1 MFAPARARRPHRR
14 RSALLLAAA
23 AATAACLSLV
33 VSPVAPAVAQ
43 QSVPAPAVTRV
54 DLPVGRSYPIETT
67 VPITRVS
74 VANPDVADV
83 IVVDERNVVVN
94 GKAAGETDVI
104 LWGLNAPRRHFRVQ
118 VHSPSDRQQILIA
131 VKFAEVRRNV
141 LTTLGVSGLYR
152 DTHTRIGTDVFRT
165 DNPFDPVTGTIT
177 LPSTASIGTILTD
190 FGSDRFLGLLQVQET
205 KGNARIL
212 AEPNIMAANKEDA
225 SFLAGGELPIPVVQN
240 AGGTGTNPTVTI
252 LYREFGIRLNFNAEI
267 VSDDL
272 IKLKIRPEVSSLD
285 YSNAI
290 LLQGFRIPALRTR
303 RVESTIDVR
312 RDQSLIISGLLDD
325 ERQKTRTGIPFLMDI
340 PIIGSL
346 FSSTQWQRD
355 ETELV
360 VVVTPVIVDP
370 MHPRPQDV
378 LQIVPDTTLP
388 AKEALQPRLPGAPTP
403 APPRR
408 RP

>member
-1 MFAPARARRPHRR
+1 MFALPRARRCM
-14 RSALLLAAA
+14 LL
-23 AATAACLSLV
+23 ATAAAGLSLV
-33 VSPVAPAVAQ
+33 PPITTATAQ
-43 QSVPAPAVTRV
+43 QTAPTPAVTRV
-54 DLPVGRSYPIETT
+54 DLPTGRSYPIETT

-83 IVVDERNVVVN
+83 VVVDERNVVVN

-104 LWGLNAPRRHFRVQ
+104 LWGLNAPRRHYRVL

-131 VKFAEVRRNV
+131 VKFAEVRRDALYN
-141 LTTLGVSGLYR
+141 LGVSGLFR
-152 DTHTRIGTDVFRT
+152 DAHTRIGTDVFRT

-177 LPSTASIGTILTD
+177 LPSTASIGTVLTD
-190 FGSDRFLGLLQVQET
+190 FGTDRFLALLQLEET
-205 KGNARIL
+205 KGTARIL

-225 SFLAGGELPIPVVQN
+225 AFLAGGELPIPVVQSG
-240 AGGTGTNPTVTI
+240 GGTGNNQAVTI
-252 LYREFGIRLNFNAEI
+252 VYREFGIRLNFNGEI

-285 YSNAI
+285 YTNAI

-312 RDQSLIISGLLDD
+312 RDQSLVISGLMDD
-325 ERQKTRTGIPFLMDI
+325 EREKVRTGIPLLMDL
-340 PIIGSL
+340 PIIGPL
-346 FSSTQWQRD
+346 FGSTRWQRN

-360 VVVTPVIVDP
+360 VIVTPIMVDP
-370 MHPRPQDV
+370 MHPRSQDV
-378 LQIVPDTTLP
+378 LHFVPDSTLP
-388 AKEALQPRLPGAPTP
+388 AKEALQPRLPGAPTSVPP
-403 APPRR
+403 AR

>member
-1 MFAPARARRPHRR
+1 LGDPELARRL
-14 RSALLLAAA
+14 ALVAVAAA
-23 AATAACLSLV
+23 GLSFVLPVTPAA
-33 VSPVAPAVAQ
+33 AQ

-83 IVVDERNVVVN
+83 VVVDERNVVVN

-104 LWGLNAPRRHFRVQ
+104 LWGLNAPRRHYRVQ
-118 VHSPSDRQQILIA
+118 VHSPSDRQQILIS
-131 VKFAEVRRNV
+131 VKFAEVRREA
-141 LTTLGVSGLYR
+141 LTNLGVSSLYR
-152 DTHTRIGTDVFRT
+152 DQHTRIGSQVFATDR
-165 DNPFDPVTGTIT
+165 PIDPVTGAIT
-177 LPSTASIGTILTD
+177 LPSAAPFTTVLTD
-190 FGSDRFLGLLQVQET
+190 FGTDRFLALLQAEET

-225 SFLAGGELPIPVVQN
+225 SFLAGGELPIPVVQGG
-240 AGGTGTNPTVTI
+240 AGGGTNAAVSI
-252 LYREFGIRLNFNAEI
+252 LYREFGIRLTFNGEI

-285 YSNAI
+285 YTNAV

-312 RDQSLIISGLLDD
+312 RDQSLVISGLFDD
-325 ERQKTRTGIPFLMDI
+325 EREKVRTGFPLLMNI

-346 FSSTQWQRD
+346 FSSTRWQHN

-360 VVVTPVIVDP
+360 VVVTPIMVDP
-370 MHPRPQDV
+370 MRVPAQRV
-378 LQIVPDTTLP
+378 LPLVPDTTLP
-388 AKEALQPRLPGAPTP
+388 AKEAIQPRLPGGAPTS
-403 APPRR
+403 APPPAR